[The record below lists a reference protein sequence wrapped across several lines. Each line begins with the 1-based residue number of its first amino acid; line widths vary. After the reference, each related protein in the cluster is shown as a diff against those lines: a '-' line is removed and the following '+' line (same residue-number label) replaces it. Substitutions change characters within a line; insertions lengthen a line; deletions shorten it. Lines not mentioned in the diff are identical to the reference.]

1 MNNEQEIKKLEKEIE
16 ELEAKRACIEQ
27 HIDDKIEKIERLKN
41 KTRYYLNT
49 FGEVGEIVESW
60 DIQSVIYKMGLQG
73 HVFDSLEDAEKERD
87 RRELLYEFNQ
97 FKNERNNGWTPNWN
111 DATEWKT
118 SICFGVEKE
127 LKYISTCTLQEF
139 VTFGY
144 FRNVEDCIEAI
155 EKFGDRIKK
164 LYID

>member
-1 MNNEQEIKKLEKEIE
+1 MSNEQEIKKLEKEIE
-16 ELEAKRACIEQ
+16 GLETKRACIEQ
-27 HIDDKIEKIERLKN
+27 QIDNKVKKIERLKN

-87 RRELLYEFNQ
+87 RRALLHEFNQ
-97 FKNERNNGWTPNWN
+97 FRDERNNGWKL
-111 DATEWKT
+111 DWKDCKNQKFYIV
-118 SICFGVEKE
+118 SNSEKE
-127 LKYISTCTLQEF
+127 LKCVSVYFMNNLLS
-139 VTFGY
+139 FGY
-144 FRNVEDCIEAI
+144 FRNYEDCMDAI
-155 EKFGDRIKK
+155 DKFGDRIKK

>member
-16 ELEAKRACIEQ
+16 GLETKRACIEQ
-27 HIDDKIEKIERLKN
+27 QIDDKVEKIERLKN

-60 DIQSVIYKMGLQG
+60 DIQSVIYKMDLQG

-87 RRELLYEFNQ
+87 RRALLYEFNQ
-97 FKNERNNGWTPNWN
+97 FKNECNNGWTP
-111 DATEWKT
+111 DWKDFNT
-118 SICFGVEKE
+118 PKYFIAVDSDGY
-127 LKYISTCTLQEF
+127 LKSMSMYCTKVF
-139 VTFGY
+139 VKFGY
-144 FRNVEDCIEAI
+144 FRNYEDCMDAI
-155 EKFGDRIKK
+155 KKFGDRIKK

>member
-1 MNNEQEIKKLEKEIE
+1 MDNKRFLGQTDLEHEIMKLEEI
-16 ELEAKRACIEQ
+16 
-27 HIDDKIEKIERLKN
+27 LKN
-41 KTRYYLNT
+41 KKDQLEKLRLVNENGKYVLISTGGINELNIEGLPKTWKKAIKQNNVFKTR
-49 FGEVGEIVESW
+49 
-60 DIQSVIYKMGLQG
+60 K
-73 HVFDSLEDAEKERD
+73 DAEKERD

-144 FRNVEDCIEAI
+144 FRNVKDCIDAI

-164 LYID
+164 LFVD